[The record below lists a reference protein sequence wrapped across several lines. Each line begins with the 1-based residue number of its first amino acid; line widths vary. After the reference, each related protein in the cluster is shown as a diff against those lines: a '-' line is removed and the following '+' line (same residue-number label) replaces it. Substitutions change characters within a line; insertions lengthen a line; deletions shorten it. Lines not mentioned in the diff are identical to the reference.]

1 MRSMNAFL
9 VGTTVLALASVLAI
23 GCTSDDDE
31 PGTGLGGST
40 HSGGNGGD
48 TGETG
53 GRATGGRATG
63 GTQTQG
69 GGAGVE
75 AGGVEAGGAA
85 TGGVE
90 AGGVEETGGVE
101 AGGVEET
108 GGVEAGGVEETG
120 GVEAGGVEAGG
131 ATHGDGGAAACL
143 GGDDVG
149 ALDSAY
155 DTCSEWSVDVFG
167 TQMCE
172 TGDPD
177 VNGPLGD
184 DLCWYYEAAG
194 RSDVFDALLECF
206 ADFGFSRADCTNAHE
221 NYMWDCVASVGAQA
235 CPTED
240 GTALCEAVADDC
252 TDVSVADCEGEVN
265 LVIAS
270 ERTIISECWTD
281 LTNNQRTGNNCAA
294 HFEDCVSGG

>member
-108 GGVEAGGVEETG
+108 GGVEAGGVE
-120 GVEAGGVEAGG
+120 AGG
-131 ATHGDGGAAACL
+131 ATAGGAGGAAACL